1 MSRSCRRCMY
11 AAVKLPPPLRGVVT
25 AFDRRKK
32 KGEPAARGPAGWKH
46 SGMMVVAGLHGD
58 GATANHQ
65 NRHQCRRSTPPPPLT
80 LLGVTGACHV
90 TDIVVTACY

>member
-1 MSRSCRRCMY
+1 MC
-11 AAVKLPPPLRGVVT
+11 AAVEPPPVRTLLTPVSSCSSGPLPGVVA

-32 KGEPAARGPAGWKH
+32 KGKPAARGPAGWKH

-65 NRHQCRRSTPPPPLT
+65 NRHQCRRSTPPLRVPL
-80 LLGVTGACHV
+80 
-90 TDIVVTACY
+90 